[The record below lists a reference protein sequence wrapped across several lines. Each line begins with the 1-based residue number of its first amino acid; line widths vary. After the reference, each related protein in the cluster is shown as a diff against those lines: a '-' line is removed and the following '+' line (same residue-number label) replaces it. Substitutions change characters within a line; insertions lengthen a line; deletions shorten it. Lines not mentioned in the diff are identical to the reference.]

1 MGPLFGVATLPV
13 RRRFVTSGGKVHG
26 ARMGPRAGLM
36 LLFALVLTQEIA
48 AQEQKSPRS
57 SNGNRQGDSSNS
69 DGQRAFE
76 SRCAGCHGL
85 DGRGGERA
93 PDIALNAK
101 TQQRSD
107 DDLFQIITLGLP
119 GTGMPSFASLGSNT
133 KNVVAYLRQLQ
144 GKSNAAAVPGNVQKG
159 RELFYGKARCSKCHA
174 VAGSGGFIAAEL
186 SGFGKNRSPDEIR
199 QAIIMPSST
208 NRLGSKMTVKMRDGQ
223 EYSGVVRNED
233 NFSLQLQ
240 SLNGEFHL
248 FQKSELTS
256 FSRQP
261 DSLMPADYATTLKTD
276 ELSDLISFLM
286 FAARDAKMDG
296 AASKKPTDDEEQ

>member
-1 MGPLFGVATLPV
+1 MPGGVNTL
-13 RRRFVTSGGKVHG
+13 G
-26 ARMGPRAGLM
+26 ARILPGLGL
-36 LLFALVLTQEIA
+36 LLFCFLLLVGSIA
-48 AQEQKSPRS
+48 SQEQKSQRS
-57 SNGNRQGDSSNS
+57 TNTSQPLQTSNMDGRQV
-69 DGQRAFE
+69 FE

-93 PDIALNAK
+93 PDIALSAK

-107 DDLFQIITLGLP
+107 DELFRIIERGFP
-119 GTGMPSFASLGSNT
+119 GTGMPSFASLGSNI

-144 GKSNAAAVPGNVQKG
+144 GKNEAATLPGDARKG
-159 RELFYGKARCSKCHA
+159 RDLFYGKARCSECHSVGGA
-174 VAGSGGFIAAEL
+174 GGFIASEL
-186 SGFGKNRSPDEIR
+186 SEFGGNHSPDEIR
-199 QAIIMPSST
+199 QAIIKPPGAS
-208 NRLGSKMTVKMRDGQ
+208 RLGGKMIVKTQDGK

-240 SLNGEFHL
+240 SLDGNFQL

-261 DSLMPADYATTLKTD
+261 ASLMPADYGNTLHRD

-286 FAARDAKMDG
+286 SAARNSKAG
-296 AASKKPTDDEEQ
+296 AAASSKKSNDDEEE